1 MHHVFNITCSTHIKF
16 TFCLYADLVQS
27 FCRVLHLFLSCFTE
41 KQHVETTHGREESVN
56 NSTKILISSWSSVWG
71 DLKTE
76 DWCRKRVGLR
86 TVLSRKGRDKASF
99 AIVLMNA
106 WAQQL
111 GGFSNYV
118 QRGFTK
124 DIFGFVDS
132 LFICLFSRGQC
143 DAVHWCSSGQ
153 APLHLSAKLIW
164 EVFRLLGELLI
175 NTPPSLTH
183 PRQWNQPERLPL
195 LSELLWEL
203 VVLKSCDWLCG
214 NLLANPSATR

>member
-1 MHHVFNITCSTHIKF
+1 MKFSVGRLKNWRLMQKESCSMNCAVTERTWQGKL
-16 TFCLYADLVQS
+16 CNCADE
-27 FCRVLHLFLSCFTE
+27 H
-41 KQHVETTHGREESVN
+41 
-56 NSTKILISSWSSVWG
+56 
-71 DLKTE
+71 
-76 DWCRKRVGLR
+76 
-86 TVLSRKGRDKASF
+86 
-99 AIVLMNA
+99 

-143 DAVHWCSSGQ
+143 DAVSWCSSGQ

-164 EVFRLLGELLI
+164 EVFCLLGELLT

>member
-1 MHHVFNITCSTHIKF
+1 M
-16 TFCLYADLVQS
+16 FCLYADLVQS

-41 KQHVETTHGREESVN
+41 KQHVETTRGREESVN

-76 DWCRKRVGLR
+76 DWCRKRVALW
-86 TVLSRKGRDKASF
+86 TVLSRKGCDKASF
-99 AIVLMNA
+99 AICGWTLGTTVGRSL
-106 WAQQL
+106 QL
-111 GGFSNYV
+111 CPKRFH
-118 QRGFTK
+118 QRHFW
-124 DIFGFVDS
+124 FCWFFVH
-132 LFICLFSRGQC
+132 LFSRGQC
-143 DAVHWCSSGQ
+143 DAVRWCSSGQ
-153 APLHLSAKLIW
+153 ARLHLSAKLMW
-164 EVFRLLGELLI
+164 EVFRLLGELLT